1 MIKHR
6 SLSWVTVTLQC
17 CTCDGEEGPRAVLK
31 IIFVCVQDQN
41 ATLEPALI
49 LQRQPLQQQRG
60 SLSQRDSAYGRE
72 GGREEENG
80 SGKRGELQTETHRQ
94 VEPTNEEKCS
104 STEKKE
110 KGEWEHLNVK
120 RSKAPMMTSGRKVQ
134 FTFMT
139 SEQMHCSMSHLF
151 VLIK

>member
-1 MIKHR
+1 MIKQR
-6 SLSWVTVTLQC
+6 SLSWVIMTPQC

-31 IIFVCVQDQN
+31 IILVCIQDQN

-60 SLSQRDSAYGRE
+60 SLSQRYSAY
-72 GGREEENG
+72 GREEENG

-104 STEKKE
+104 SAEKKE
-110 KGEWEHLNVK
+110 RGEWKHLKIK
-120 RSKAPMMTSGRKVQ
+120 RSKAPMIKSGRKVQ
-134 FTFMT
+134 LKFMT
-139 SEQMHCSMSHLF
+139 SQQMHCSMSHLF